1 LILIIRGMKVLI
13 IGLGSIALKHIKALQ
28 ELYPSVVIYA
38 LRRKGESSKGIE
50 GVIEVFDISEIKV
63 DTLSFILIS
72 NSTFAH
78 YQTIREVIAY
88 KKPLFIEKP
97 LFGALSKEANELV
110 AEVERQGILTYVACN
125 LRFLEC
131 IAKVKELIA
140 GKRINEVNVYC
151 GSYLPNWRA
160 NVDFRKVYS
169 ANKEMGGGVHIDLI
183 HELDYVYWLFG
194 EPSHTQSFFS
204 NKSSLNITAYDYAN
218 YLWEYQDFSVSV
230 VLNYYRRDSKR
241 TLEIL
246 ADEGTYQVDLLK
258 NFIIYNGK
266 VIFESS
272 HQMLETYT
280 AQMQFFVERILNK
293 QKKFNTI
300 IEGYKVLELCL
311 QE

>member
-1 LILIIRGMKVLI
+1 MKVLI

-38 LRRKGESSKGIE
+38 LRRKGEPFKGIK
-50 GVIEVFDISEIKV
+50 GIIEVFDIDEIAI

-72 NSTFAH
+72 NPTSVH
-78 YQTIREVIAY
+78 YNTIQKVIRY

-97 LFGALSKEANELV
+97 LFEALSKEANDLV
-110 AEVERQGILTYVACN
+110 TEVEKQGIPTYVACN
-125 LRFLEC
+125 LRFLES
-131 IAKVKELIA
+131 IIKIKELLV
-140 GKRINEVNVYC
+140 GKRVNEVNVYC
-151 GSYLPNWRA
+151 GSYLPNWRP
-160 NVDFRKVYS
+160 NVDFRKIYS

-194 EPSHTQSFFS
+194 APIHTQSFFS

-218 YLWEYQDFSVSV
+218 YLWEYDDFSVSV

-246 ADEGTYQVDLLK
+246 TDEGTYLVDLLR
-258 NFIIYNGK
+258 NNISYNDEI
-266 VIFESS
+266 VFQSS
-272 HQMLETYT
+272 QLSLETYT
-280 AQMQFFVERILNK
+280 AQMQFFVEEILNK
-293 QKKFNTI
+293 QTKFNTI
-300 IEGYKVLELCL
+300 VEGYKVLELCL

>member
-1 LILIIRGMKVLI
+1 MKVLI

-38 LRRKGESSKGIE
+38 LRRKAELSKGIK
-50 GVIEVFDISEIKV
+50 GVIEIFDMDEIAV

-72 NSTFAH
+72 NPTSVH
-78 YQTIREVIAY
+78 YDTIQKVIRY

-97 LFGALSKEANELV
+97 LFVTLSKEANNLV
-110 AEVERQGILTYVACN
+110 MEVERQGISTYVACN
-125 LRFLEC
+125 LRFLES
-131 IAKVKELIA
+131 IAKTKELLV
-140 GKRINEVNVYC
+140 GKRVNEVNVYC
-151 GSYLPNWRA
+151 GSYLPNWRP

-194 EPSHTQSFFS
+194 TPIHTQSFFS

-218 YLWEYQDFSVSV
+218 YLWEYDGFSVSV

-246 ADEGTYQVDLLK
+246 TDEGTYLVDLLK
-258 NFIIYNGK
+258 NNISYNDEI
-266 VIFESS
+266 VFQSS
-272 HQMLETYT
+272 QLSLETYT
-280 AQMQFFVERILNK
+280 AQMQFFVEEILNK
-293 QKKFNTI
+293 QTKFNTI
-300 IEGYKVLELCL
+300 VEGYKVLKLCL

>member
-1 LILIIRGMKVLI
+1 MKVLI

-38 LRRKGESSKGIE
+38 LRRKGEPSKEIK

-72 NSTFAH
+72 NPTAVH
-78 YQTIREVIAY
+78 YETIKEVMVY

-97 LFGALSKEANELV
+97 LFETLSNEANDLV
-110 AEVERQGILTYVACN
+110 MEIERQGIPTYVACN
-125 LRFLEC
+125 LRFLES
-131 IAKVKELIA
+131 IAKIRELLV
-140 GKRINEVNVYC
+140 GKRVNEVNVYC
-151 GSYLPNWRA
+151 GSYLPDWRP
-160 NVDFRKVYS
+160 NIDFRKVYS

-194 EPSHTQSFFS
+194 APIHTQSFFS
-204 NKSSLNITAYDYAN
+204 NKSSLDITAYDYAN
-218 YLWEYQDFSVSV
+218 YLWEYDDFSVSV

-246 ADEGTYQVDLLK
+246 TDEGTYLVDLLR
-258 NFIIYNGK
+258 NNISYNDEI
-266 VIFESS
+266 VFQSS
-272 HQMLETYT
+272 QLSLETYT
-280 AQMQFFVERILNK
+280 AQMQFFVEEILNK
-293 QKKFNTI
+293 QTKFNTFV
-300 IEGYKVLELCL
+300 EGYKVLKLCL

>member
-1 LILIIRGMKVLI
+1 MKVLI

-38 LRRKGESSKGIE
+38 LRRKGEPSKEIK

-72 NSTFAH
+72 NPTAVH
-78 YQTIREVIAY
+78 YETIKEVMVY

-97 LFGALSKEANELV
+97 LFETLSNEANDLV
-110 AEVERQGILTYVACN
+110 MEIERQGIPTYVACN
-125 LRFLEC
+125 LRFLES
-131 IAKVKELIA
+131 IAKIRELLV
-140 GKRINEVNVYC
+140 GKRVNEVNVYC
-151 GSYLPNWRA
+151 GSYLPNWRP

-183 HELDYVYWLFG
+183 HELDSIYWLFG
-194 EPSHTQSFFS
+194 EPFHTQSFFS
-204 NKSSLNITAYDYAN
+204 NKSSLDITAYDYAN
-218 YLWEYQDFSVSV
+218 YLWEYNDFSISV

-246 ADEGTYQVDLLK
+246 TDEGTYLVDLLK
-258 NFIIYNGK
+258 NTISYNEK
-266 VIFESS
+266 LIFQSN
-272 HQMLETYT
+272 QLPLQTYT
-280 AQMQFFVERILNK
+280 AQMQFFVEEILNK
-293 QKKFNTI
+293 QTKFNTFV
-300 IEGYKVLELCL
+300 EGYKVLKLCL

>member
-1 LILIIRGMKVLI
+1 MKVLI

-38 LRRKGESSKGIE
+38 LRRKGEPSKEIK

-72 NSTFAH
+72 NPTAVH
-78 YQTIREVIAY
+78 YETIKEVMVY

-97 LFGALSKEANELV
+97 LFETLSNEANDLV
-110 AEVERQGILTYVACN
+110 MEIERQGIPTYVACN
-125 LRFLEC
+125 LRFLES
-131 IAKVKELIA
+131 IAKIRELLV
-140 GKRINEVNVYC
+140 GKRVNEVNVYC
-151 GSYLPNWRA
+151 GSYLPDWRP
-160 NVDFRKVYS
+160 NIDFRKVYS

-194 EPSHTQSFFS
+194 APIHTQSFFS
-204 NKSSLNITAYDYAN
+204 NKSSLDITAYDYAN
-218 YLWEYQDFSVSV
+218 YLWEYDDFSVSV

-246 ADEGTYQVDLLK
+246 TDEGTYLVDLLK
-258 NFIIYNGK
+258 NNISYNDEL
-266 VIFESS
+266 VFQSS
-272 HQMLETYT
+272 QLSLQTYT
-280 AQMQFFVERILNK
+280 AQMQFFVEEILNK
-293 QKKFNTI
+293 QTKFNTFV
-300 IEGYKVLELCL
+300 EGYKVLKLCL

>member
-1 LILIIRGMKVLI
+1 MKVLI

-38 LRRKGESSKGIE
+38 LRRKGEPSKGIK
-50 GVIEVFDISEIKV
+50 GVVEVFDIDEITM

-72 NSTFAH
+72 NPTAVH
-78 YQTIREVIAY
+78 YQTIKEVIAY

-97 LFGALSKEANELV
+97 LFGALSKEAKELIT
-110 AEVERQGILTYVACN
+110 EVEKQEIPTYVACN
-125 LRFLEC
+125 LRYLEC
-131 IAKVKELIA
+131 IAKTKELLA
-140 GKRINEVNVYC
+140 NKRVNEVNVYC
-151 GSYLPNWRA
+151 GSYLPDWRP

-194 EPSHTQSFFS
+194 TPTCTQSFFS

-218 YLWEYQDFSVSV
+218 YLWEYDDFSVSV

-246 ADEGTYQVDLLK
+246 TDEGTYLVDLLK
-258 NFIIYNGK
+258 NNISYNDEL
-266 VIFESS
+266 VFQSRQVPS
-272 HQMLETYT
+272 ETYT
-280 AQMQFFVERILNK
+280 AQMQFFVEKILNK
-293 QKKFNTI
+293 QTKFNTI
-300 IEGYKVLELCL
+300 VEGYKVLKLCL

>member
-1 LILIIRGMKVLI
+1 MKVLI

-38 LRRKGESSKGIE
+38 LRRKGEPSKEIK

-72 NSTFAH
+72 NPTAVH
-78 YQTIREVIAY
+78 YETIKEVMVY

-97 LFGALSKEANELV
+97 LFETLSNEANDLV
-110 AEVERQGILTYVACN
+110 MEIERQGIPTYVACN
-125 LRFLEC
+125 LRFLES
-131 IAKVKELIA
+131 IAKIRELLV
-140 GKRINEVNVYC
+140 GKRVNEVNVYC
-151 GSYLPNWRA
+151 GSYLPDWRP
-160 NVDFRKVYS
+160 NIDFRKVYS

-194 EPSHTQSFFS
+194 APIHTQSFFS

-218 YLWEYQDFSVSV
+218 YLWEYDDFSVSV

-246 ADEGTYQVDLLK
+246 TDEGTYLVDLLK
-258 NFIIYNGK
+258 NNISYNDEL
-266 VIFESS
+266 VFQSS
-272 HQMLETYT
+272 QLSLETYT
-280 AQMQFFVERILNK
+280 AQMQFFVEEILNK
-293 QKKFNTI
+293 QTKFNTFV
-300 IEGYKVLELCL
+300 EGYKVLKLCL

>member
-1 LILIIRGMKVLI
+1 MKVLI

-38 LRRKGESSKGIE
+38 LRRKGELCKGIK
-50 GVIEVFDISEIKV
+50 GVIEIFDMDEIAV

-72 NSTFAH
+72 NPTSVH
-78 YQTIREVIAY
+78 YDTIQKVIRY

-97 LFGALSKEANELV
+97 LFGTLSKEANDLV
-110 AEVERQGILTYVACN
+110 MEVERQGISTYVGCN
-125 LRFLEC
+125 LRFLES
-131 IAKVKELIA
+131 IAKTKELLV
-140 GKRINEVNVYC
+140 GKRVNEVNVYC
-151 GSYLPNWRA
+151 GSYLPDWRP

-194 EPSHTQSFFS
+194 APIHTQSFFS

-218 YLWEYQDFSVSV
+218 YLWEYDDFSVSV

-246 ADEGTYQVDLLK
+246 TDEGTYLVDLLK
-258 NFIIYNGK
+258 NNISYNDEL
-266 VIFESS
+266 VFQSR
-272 HQMLETYT
+272 QVPLETYT
-280 AQMQFFVERILNK
+280 AQMQFFVEEILNK
-293 QKKFNTI
+293 QTKFTTI
-300 IEGYKVLELCL
+300 VEANKILELCL

>member
-1 LILIIRGMKVLI
+1 MKVLI

-38 LRRKGESSKGIE
+38 LRRKGEPSKGIM
-50 GVIEVFDISEIKV
+50 GVVEIFDIDEIAME
-63 DTLSFILIS
+63 TLSFILIS
-72 NSTFAH
+72 NPTSVH
-78 YQTIREVIAY
+78 YDTIQKVIRY

-97 LFGALSKEANELV
+97 IFGTLSKEANDLV
-110 AEVERQGILTYVACN
+110 MEVERQGISTYVACN
-125 LRFLEC
+125 LRFLES
-131 IAKVKELIA
+131 IAKTKELLV
-140 GKRINEVNVYC
+140 GKRVNEVNVYC
-151 GSYLPNWRA
+151 GSYLPDWRP

-194 EPSHTQSFFS
+194 APTRTQSFFS

-218 YLWEYQDFSVSV
+218 YLWEYDDFSVSV

-246 ADEGTYQVDLLK
+246 TDEGTYLVDLLK
-258 NFIIYNGK
+258 NNISYNDEI
-266 VIFESS
+266 VFQSS
-272 HQMLETYT
+272 QLSLETYT
-280 AQMQFFVERILNK
+280 AQMQFFVEEILNR
-293 QKKFNTI
+293 QTKFNTI
-300 IEGYKVLELCL
+300 VEANKILELCL

>member
-1 LILIIRGMKVLI
+1 MKVLI

-38 LRRKGESSKGIE
+38 LRRKGEPSKGIM
-50 GVIEVFDISEIKV
+50 GVVEIFDIDEIAME
-63 DTLSFILIS
+63 TLSFILIS
-72 NSTFAH
+72 NPTSVH
-78 YQTIREVIAY
+78 YDTIQKVIRY

-97 LFGALSKEANELV
+97 IFGTLSKEANDLV
-110 AEVERQGILTYVACN
+110 MEVERQGISTYVACN
-125 LRFLEC
+125 LRFLES
-131 IAKVKELIA
+131 IAKTKELLV
-140 GKRINEVNVYC
+140 GKRVNEVNVYC
-151 GSYLPNWRA
+151 GSYLPDWRP

-194 EPSHTQSFFS
+194 APTRTQSFFS

-218 YLWEYQDFSVSV
+218 YLWEYDDFSVSV

-246 ADEGTYQVDLLK
+246 TDEGTYLVDLLR
-258 NFIIYNGK
+258 NNISYNDEI
-266 VIFESS
+266 VFQSS
-272 HQMLETYT
+272 QLSLETYT
-280 AQMQFFVERILNK
+280 AQMQFFVEEILNK
-293 QKKFNTI
+293 QTKFNTI
-300 IEGYKVLELCL
+300 VEGYKVLELCL

>member
-1 LILIIRGMKVLI
+1 MKVLI

-38 LRRKGESSKGIE
+38 LRRKGELSKKLE
-50 GVIEVFDISEIKV
+50 GVIEVFNINDIEV

-72 NSTFAH
+72 NPTAVH
-78 YQTIREVIAY
+78 YQTIKEVIAY

-97 LFGALSKEANELV
+97 LFSDLSKEANELV
-110 AEVERQGILTYVACN
+110 TKVEKQETPTYVACN

-131 IAKVKELIA
+131 IAKVKELIV

-151 GSYLPNWRA
+151 GSYLPDWRP

-194 EPSHTQSFFS
+194 APIHTQSFFS
-204 NKSSLNITAYDYAN
+204 NKSSLDITAYDYAN
-218 YLWEYQDFSVSV
+218 YLWEYDDFSVSV

-246 ADEGTYQVDLLK
+246 TDEGTYLVDLLK
-258 NFIIYNGK
+258 NTILYNDEL
-266 VIFESS
+266 VFQSRQIP
-272 HQMLETYT
+272 LETYT
-280 AQMQFFVERILNK
+280 AQMQFFVEEILNK
-293 QKKFNTI
+293 QTKFNTI
-300 IEGYKVLELCL
+300 VEGYKVLELCL

>member
-1 LILIIRGMKVLI
+1 MKVLI

-38 LRRKGESSKGIE
+38 LRRKGELSKGIK
-50 GVIEVFDISEIKV
+50 GVIEIFDINEI
-63 DTLSFILIS
+63 DIDSIDFILIS
-72 NSTFAH
+72 NPTSVH
-78 YQTIREVIAY
+78 YDTIQKIIRY

-97 LFGALSKEANELV
+97 LFDALSKEAKELIT
-110 AEVERQGILTYVACN
+110 EVEKQEITTYVACN
-125 LRFLEC
+125 LRFLES
-131 IAKVKELIA
+131 IAKTKELVV
-140 GKRINEVNVYC
+140 GRRVNEVNVYC
-151 GSYLPNWRA
+151 GSYLPDWRP

-194 EPSHTQSFFS
+194 APIHTQSFFS

-218 YLWEYQDFSVSV
+218 YLWEYDDFSVSV

-246 ADEGTYQVDLLK
+246 TDEGTYLVDLLK
-258 NFIIYNGK
+258 NTISYNDK
-266 VIFESS
+266 LIFQSNQS
-272 HQMLETYT
+272 LLQTYT
-280 AQMQFFVERILNK
+280 AQMQFFVGEILNK
-293 QKKFNTI
+293 QIKFNTI
-300 IEGYKVLELCL
+300 VEANKVLELCL

>member
-1 LILIIRGMKVLI
+1 MKVLI

-38 LRRKGESSKGIE
+38 LRRKAELSKGIK
-50 GVIEVFDISEIKV
+50 GVIEIFDMDEIAV

-72 NSTFAH
+72 NPTSVH
-78 YQTIREVIAY
+78 YDTIQKVIRY

-97 LFGALSKEANELV
+97 IFGTLSKEANDLV
-110 AEVERQGILTYVACN
+110 MEVERQGISTYVACN
-125 LRFLEC
+125 LRFLES
-131 IAKVKELIA
+131 IAKTKELLV
-140 GKRINEVNVYC
+140 GKRVNEVNVYC
-151 GSYLPNWRA
+151 GSYLPDWRP

-194 EPSHTQSFFS
+194 APIHTQSFFS

-218 YLWEYQDFSVSV
+218 YLWEYDDFSVSV

-246 ADEGTYQVDLLK
+246 TDEGTYLVDLLR
-258 NFIIYNGK
+258 NNISYNDEI
-266 VIFESS
+266 VFQSS
-272 HQMLETYT
+272 QLSLETYT
-280 AQMQFFVERILNK
+280 AQMQFFVEEILNK
-293 QKKFNTI
+293 QTKFNTFV
-300 IEGYKVLELCL
+300 EGYKVLKLCL

>member
-1 LILIIRGMKVLI
+1 MKVLI

-38 LRRKGESSKGIE
+38 LRRKGEPSKEIK

-72 NSTFAH
+72 NPTAVH
-78 YQTIREVIAY
+78 YETIKEVMVY

-97 LFGALSKEANELV
+97 LFETLSNEANDLV
-110 AEVERQGILTYVACN
+110 MEIERQGIPTYVACN
-125 LRFLEC
+125 LRFLES
-131 IAKVKELIA
+131 IAKIRELLV
-140 GKRINEVNVYC
+140 GKRVNEVNVYC
-151 GSYLPNWRA
+151 GSYLPDWRP
-160 NVDFRKVYS
+160 NIDFRKVYS

-194 EPSHTQSFFS
+194 APIHTQSFFS
-204 NKSSLNITAYDYAN
+204 NKSSLDITAYDYAN
-218 YLWEYQDFSVSV
+218 YLWEYDDFSVSV

-246 ADEGTYQVDLLK
+246 TDEGTYLVDLLK
-258 NFIIYNGK
+258 NNISYNDEL
-266 VIFESS
+266 VFQSS
-272 HQMLETYT
+272 QLSLETYT
-280 AQMQFFVERILNK
+280 AQMQFFVEEILNK
-293 QKKFNTI
+293 QTKFNTI
-300 IEGYKVLELCL
+300 VEGYKVLELCL

>member
-1 LILIIRGMKVLI
+1 MKVLI

-38 LRRKGESSKGIE
+38 LRRKGEPSKEIK

-72 NSTFAH
+72 NPTAVH
-78 YQTIREVIAY
+78 YETIKEVMVY

-97 LFGALSKEANELV
+97 LFETLSNEANDLV
-110 AEVERQGILTYVACN
+110 MEIERQGIPTYVACN
-125 LRFLEC
+125 LRFLES
-131 IAKVKELIA
+131 IAKIRELLV
-140 GKRINEVNVYC
+140 GKRVNEVNVYC
-151 GSYLPNWRA
+151 GSYLPDWRP
-160 NVDFRKVYS
+160 NIDFRKVYS

-194 EPSHTQSFFS
+194 APIHTQSFFS
-204 NKSSLNITAYDYAN
+204 NKSSLDITAYDYAN
-218 YLWEYQDFSVSV
+218 YLWEYDDFSVSV

-246 ADEGTYQVDLLK
+246 TDEGTYLVDLLK
-258 NFIIYNGK
+258 NNISYNDEI
-266 VIFESS
+266 VFQSS
-272 HQMLETYT
+272 QLSLETYT
-280 AQMQFFVERILNK
+280 AQMQFFVEEILNK
-293 QKKFNTI
+293 QTKFNTI
-300 IEGYKVLELCL
+300 VEGYKVLKLCL

>member
-1 LILIIRGMKVLI
+1 MKVLI

-38 LRRKGESSKGIE
+38 LRRKGEPSKEIK

-72 NSTFAH
+72 NPTAVH
-78 YQTIREVIAY
+78 YETIKEVMVY

-97 LFGALSKEANELV
+97 LFETLSNEANDLV
-110 AEVERQGILTYVACN
+110 MEIERQGIPTYVACN
-125 LRFLEC
+125 LRFLES
-131 IAKVKELIA
+131 IAKIRELLV
-140 GKRINEVNVYC
+140 GKRVNEVNVYC
-151 GSYLPNWRA
+151 GSYLPDWRP

-194 EPSHTQSFFS
+194 APIHTQSFFS
-204 NKSSLNITAYDYAN
+204 NKSSLDITAYDYAN
-218 YLWEYQDFSVSV
+218 YLWEYDDFSVSV

-246 ADEGTYQVDLLK
+246 TDEGTYLVDLLK
-258 NFIIYNGK
+258 NNISYNDEL
-266 VIFESS
+266 VFQSS
-272 HQMLETYT
+272 QLSLETYT
-280 AQMQFFVERILNK
+280 AQMQFFVEEILNK
-293 QKKFNTI
+293 QTKFNTFV
-300 IEGYKVLELCL
+300 EGYKVLKLCL

>member
-1 LILIIRGMKVLI
+1 MKVLI

-38 LRRKGESSKGIE
+38 LRRKGEPSKGIK
-50 GVIEVFDISEIKV
+50 GVVEVFNINDIEV
-63 DTLSFILIS
+63 DTLSFFLIS
-72 NSTFAH
+72 NPTAVH
-78 YQTIREVIAY
+78 YQTIKEVIAY

-97 LFGALSKEANELV
+97 LFGALSKEAKELIT
-110 AEVERQGILTYVACN
+110 EVEKQEIPTYVACN

-131 IAKVKELIA
+131 IAKVKELIV

-151 GSYLPNWRA
+151 GSYLPNWRP

-194 EPSHTQSFFS
+194 APIHTQSFFS

-218 YLWEYQDFSVSV
+218 YLWEYDDFSVSV

-246 ADEGTYQVDLLK
+246 TDEGTYLVDLLK
-258 NFIIYNGK
+258 NNISYNDEI
-266 VIFESS
+266 VFQSS
-272 HQMLETYT
+272 QLSLETYT
-280 AQMQFFVERILNK
+280 AQIQFFVEEILNK
-293 QKKFNTI
+293 QTKFNTI
-300 IEGYKVLELCL
+300 VEGYKVLKLCL

>member
-1 LILIIRGMKVLI
+1 MKVLI

-38 LRRKGESSKGIE
+38 LRRKGEPSKGIK
-50 GVIEVFDISEIKV
+50 GVIEIFDMDEIAV

-72 NSTFAH
+72 NPTSVH
-78 YQTIREVIAY
+78 YDTIQKVIRY

-97 LFGALSKEANELV
+97 IFGTLSKEANDLV
-110 AEVERQGILTYVACN
+110 MEVERQGISTYVACN
-125 LRFLEC
+125 LRFLES
-131 IAKVKELIA
+131 IAKTKELLV
-140 GKRINEVNVYC
+140 GKRVNEVNVYC
-151 GSYLPNWRA
+151 GSYLPDWRP

-194 EPSHTQSFFS
+194 APIHTQSFFS

-218 YLWEYQDFSVSV
+218 YLWEYDDFSVSV
-230 VLNYYRRDSKR
+230 VLNYYRRDRKR

-246 ADEGTYQVDLLK
+246 TDEGTYLVDLLR
-258 NFIIYNGK
+258 NNISYNDEIIFQSRQ
-266 VIFESS
+266 VS
-272 HQMLETYT
+272 LETYT
-280 AQMQFFVERILNK
+280 AQMQFFVEEILNK
-293 QKKFNTI
+293 QTKFNTI
-300 IEGYKVLELCL
+300 VEGYKVLELCL